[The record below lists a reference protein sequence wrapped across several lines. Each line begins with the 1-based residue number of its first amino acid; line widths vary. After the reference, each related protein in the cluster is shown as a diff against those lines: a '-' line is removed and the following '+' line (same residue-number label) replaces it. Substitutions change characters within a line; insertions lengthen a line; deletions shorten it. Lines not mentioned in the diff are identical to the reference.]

1 MTGDASVSTA
11 PPGLL
16 HNMSSRPRTQVQVH
30 VEPID
35 TRLGSFSLDDLGRQL
50 SRIVRG
56 RTRTT
61 QRDKLATFVCRHDV
75 AGLAERL
82 DQAWALLALRG
93 AVLLYPGASGVS
105 ADRVTRCRD
114 PFLVLNVLARAR
126 GNLLLP
132 DAPLVL
138 EPRALDRRVL
148 TDDPRLTSHVH
159 QESEGN
165 D

>member
-1 MTGDASVSTA
+1 MTGDASISTA

-50 SRIVRG
+50 SRIVQG
-56 RTRTT
+56 RTRAT
-61 QRDKLATFVCRHDV
+61 QRDRLATFVCRNDV
-75 AGLAERL
+75 VASLAERL
-82 DQAWALLALRG
+82 DHAWALLALRG

-105 ADRVTRCRD
+105 TDRVTRCRD

-138 EPRALDRRVL
+138 EPRALDRSVL
-148 TDDPRLTSHVH
+148 TDDPRLTSPVRP
-159 QESEGN
+159 GK
-165 D
+165 